1 MKLEPFAL
9 ERLQSIWEHRVAW
22 NISESGVHPLKVD
35 ELADR
40 QEDRD
45 ALLEQHLAYTQ
56 TNGTV
61 ELRSAIANLY
71 DGATADHV
79 QVTNGGSE
87 ANFISLLRLV
97 EAGDEIVV
105 MSPNY
110 MQIAGAARALGAN
123 VRSWPLI
130 PTEAG
135 AGERARWRPDL
146 AGLESMATRKTK
158 AIVICNP
165 NNPTGARLV
174 AEELDAICAVA
185 KRVGAWLISDEIYR
199 GAELDSVE
207 TPSVWGRYDRVVVT
221 SGLSKAYGLP
231 GLRIG
236 WIVSSPD
243 LIAELWGFHDYTTIA
258 PGAMSD
264 LLARMALAPER
275 RERILA
281 RTRGIISTNYAIVR
295 RWIERREAALW
306 HAPPQ
311 AGAIAFVRYAH
322 KVGSTE
328 LVERLR
334 DEQSVLVVPGDHFD
348 MDGYLRIGFG
358 GDPLALTR
366 ALELIGEVLDTVPLQ
381 ECALS

>member
-71 DGATADHV
+71 DAATADHV

-105 MSPNY
+105 MAPNY

-322 KVGSTE
+322 KVGSTA

>member
-61 ELRSAIANLY
+61 ELRGAIANLY

-79 QVTNGGSE
+79 QVTSGGSE

-97 EAGDEIVV
+97 EPGDEIVV

-110 MQIAGAARALGAN
+110 PQIAGAARALGAN

-130 PTEAG
+130 PTEAV

-146 AGLESMATRKTK
+146 AGLESMATRNTK

-185 KRVGAWLISDEIYR
+185 RRVGAWLISDEIYR

-221 SGLSKAYGLP
+221 GGLSKAYGLP

-236 WIVSSPD
+236 WAVSSPD

-258 PGAMSD
+258 PGALSD
-264 LLARMALAPER
+264 LLARMALAPDR

-281 RTRGIISTNYAIVR
+281 RSRGIIATNYAIVR
-295 RWIERREAALW
+295 RWIERREGALW
-306 HAPPQ
+306 HAPPE

-334 DEQSVLVVPGDHFD
+334 DERSVLVVPGDHFD

>member
-322 KVGSTE
+322 KVRSTE